1 MSLTRESLK
10 PEMPRLV
17 SEHVPSNARRF
28 SWILFNGKPNINS
41 ILGVAVDPQP
51 FEGKVAVL
59 TDELI
64 VVKRKRTEF
73 AVLDRTLVT
82 TVPQVGD
89 TVIVTPYIRRR
100 FDGERADRP
109 EKNVILIG
117 QAPAKLPLPAP
128 KCLEL
133 AELVQQLEELPAPD
147 GFRRITHMLVDA
159 QAKDFTW
166 TDPDD
171 ENLISH
177 PPAINFTVSTQ
188 KFDGQVSIVYDRGA
202 DAYVI
207 ELRQDG
213 GLVKRVEDIY
223 FDMLGEVL
231 EHLIDDGSWRRIE
244 VVVTKAKAS
253 GTRKVATT

>member
-1 MSLTRESLK
+1 MSLTRETLK
-10 PEMPRLV
+10 PQMPQLV
-17 SEHVPSNARRF
+17 AEHVPSNARRF

-41 ILGVAVDPQP
+41 TLGLALDPEP

-82 TVPQVGD
+82 TVPHVGD
-89 TVIVTPYIRRR
+89 TVVVTPYIRRR
-100 FDGERADRP
+100 FDGQRADRP
-109 EKNVILIG
+109 EKNVMLIG
-117 QAPAKLPLPAP
+117 EAPAKLPVPEP
-128 KCLEL
+128 KCPEL
-133 AELVQQLEELPAPD
+133 AELIQQLEQLPAPD

-159 QAKDFTW
+159 HAKDFTW

-171 ENLISH
+171 ENIISD
-177 PPAINFTVSTQ
+177 PPAINFTVATQ

-207 ELRQDG
+207 ELRREG
-213 GLVKRVEDIY
+213 SLVKRVEDIY

-231 EHLIDDGSWRRIE
+231 EQWIDDGTWRRIE
-244 VVVTKAKAS
+244 VVVTKAKAT
-253 GTRKVATT
+253 GTRKVSTT